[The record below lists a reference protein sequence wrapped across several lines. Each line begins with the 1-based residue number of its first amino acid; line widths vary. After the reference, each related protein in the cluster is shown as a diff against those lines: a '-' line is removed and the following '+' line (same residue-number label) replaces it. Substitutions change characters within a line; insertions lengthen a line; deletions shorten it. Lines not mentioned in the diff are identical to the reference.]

1 MPTTSS
7 KYILLAEDNP
17 ADVFLVRQALAGSGV
32 LFNLRVVSDG
42 DEAMSFI
49 DGLERGSALGCPELL
64 LLDLHLPKR
73 DGDEVLQ
80 RLRASKRCGQTPV
93 VILTSSDSPRDMER
107 ASRYA
112 ALRYFRKPS
121 NLGDFMNLGEVVKSI
136 LETASPEGDA
146 PAPA

>member
-1 MPTTSS
+1 VQTTSS

-42 DEAMSFI
+42 DEALNFI

-80 RLRASKRCGQTPV
+80 RLRASARCGHTPV
-93 VILTSSDSPRDMER
+93 VILTSSDYPRDKER
-107 ASRYA
+107 ASQYS
-112 ALRYFRKPS
+112 ALSYFRKPS
-121 NLGDFMNLGEVVKSI
+121 NLGDFMNLGQVVKSI
-136 LETASPEGDA
+136 VTASPSGDA
-146 PAPA
+146 PVPA

>member
-1 MPTTSS
+1 MLRYRGHTVQTTSS

-42 DEAMSFI
+42 DEALNFI

-80 RLRASKRCGQTPV
+80 RLRASARCGHTPV
-93 VILTSSDSPRDMER
+93 VILTSSDYPRDKER
-107 ASRYA
+107 
-112 ALRYFRKPS
+112 
-121 NLGDFMNLGEVVKSI
+121 
-136 LETASPEGDA
+136 
-146 PAPA
+146 